1 MLPQLDPTWYA
12 SQSFWMLVT
21 FCMMFLVM
29 WRFVMPSMR
38 ATVDA
43 RRSRIEK
50 DLQEAEK
57 LKNEASRLLKELEE
71 TQKSVKLKTQ
81 SLFAQAQTE
90 AQTLTQQMEE
100 EFNARLSAHIA
111 EKENLLKTAK
121 EKALQDIADIS
132 ADLTDAIVQKIA
144 GITVSATEIKKTT
157 SSVME
162 KRA

>member
-12 SQSFWMLVT
+12 SQSFWMLLT

-43 RRSRIEK
+43 RRSRIEN
-50 DLQEAEK
+50 DLQETEK
-57 LKNEASRLLKELEE
+57 LKNESSRLLKELEE
-71 TQKSVKLKTQ
+71 TQRMVKLKTQ
-81 SLFAQAQTE
+81 ALFVQAQE
-90 AQTLTQQMEE
+90 DAQSLTQRMEE
-100 EFNARLSAHIA
+100 DFNARLSAHIE
-111 EKENLLKTAK
+111 EKERLLKTAK

-132 ADLTDAIVQKIA
+132 ADLTDSIVQKIA
-144 GITVSATEIKKTT
+144 GIMVPEMEIKKTT